1 MGVGAEAL
9 ELSVGGFGE
18 GTPGAAGSG
27 SVSVVGCV
35 VVAFWRA
42 VCVAGSIGEMKPKF
56 LSVKTEHAL
65 IARDSGENT
74 KNMKGGTT

>member
-9 ELSVGGFGE
+9 ELSAGGCGE

-35 VVAFWRA
+35 VVAFWRG
-42 VCVAGSIGEMKPKF
+42 VSVAGSIGEIEPRF
-56 LSVKTEHAL
+56 LSVKTEHGK
-65 IARDSGENT
+65 DS
-74 KNMKGGTT
+74 K